1 MVHALSVLNV
11 FDNISERCLQR
22 DSNNRYLVARQIC
35 HPGHVVV
42 HLGSSAAPVALQQS
56 WHLARQQQLG
66 RALRPSAGQ
75 FASQI
80 LRLCGM
86 PPQVV
91 EAQCCSCVS
100 HLEQWY

>member
-1 MVHALSVLNV
+1 MLNV
-11 FDNISERCLQR
+11 YDNVLTDVYRG

-56 WHLARQQQLG
+56 WHPAHQQQLG
-66 RALRPSAGQ
+66 RVLRPSAGQ
-75 FASQI
+75 FAFQI
-80 LRLCGM
+80 LLLCGM

-91 EAQCCSCVS
+91 EAQCCSCV
-100 HLEQWY
+100 